1 MIAVPYVEGGKSW
14 KKNNTVNTNNDIST
28 KPEKLK
34 PNDYGLIHI
43 NTLMPMAG
51 ETLKTLSTNKKH
63 MSGISTGYKDIDR
76 LTSGFAPANCV
87 ILAARPGMGKS
98 TLALNIAANV
108 SKDPS
113 KAVIYFSLEMSAM
126 ELALRLISSEGS
138 IDHQKLQNG
147 ILDKGMWA
155 KAAVAMTSLSS
166 RNLYLSENMMST
178 VDDIKTACRSVDNLG
193 LVVIDYLQL
202 INSAGKVSAGGV
214 RQQVISDISR
224 AIKIMAGELKVPI
237 LCLSQLSRS
246 TEYRQD
252 KRPILSDLRDSGA
265 IEQDADIVMF
275 LYDEEYYTRSTG
287 STRNVECIV
296 AKQRSGAKGTAML
309 RWTQH
314 YSRFDNAPENE
325 PEIEYG
331 LPFEDS
337 DEEGGEVGGSQAG
350 KSDQSD
356 EISQSEQSSA
366 LKDVQQVKLPDFPAD
381 PDLSCQA
388 KSLNISSYYSRIR
401 T

>member
-1 MIAVPYVEGGKSW
+1 
-14 KKNNTVNTNNDIST
+14 
-28 KPEKLK
+28 
-34 PNDYGLIHI
+34 
-43 NTLMPMAG
+43 
-51 ETLKTLSTNKKH
+51 
-63 MSGISTGYKDIDR
+63 
-76 LTSGFAPANCV
+76 
-87 ILAARPGMGKS
+87 
-98 TLALNIAANV
+98 
-108 SKDPS
+108 
-113 KAVIYFSLEMSAM
+113 
-126 ELALRLISSEGS
+126 
-138 IDHQKLQNG
+138 
-147 ILDKGMWA
+147 
-155 KAAVAMTSLSS
+155 
-166 RNLYLSENMMST
+166 MMST

-325 PEIEYG
+325 PEI
-331 LPFEDS
+331 
-337 DEEGGEVGGSQAG
+337 GGSQAW

-356 EISQSEQSSA
+356 EFSQSEQSSA

-388 KSLNISSYYSRIR
+388 KSLNISSYQSHIPVFR
-401 T
+401 